1 MAYAAIT
8 RAKRK
13 ALGEQGTECKVF
25 HSLRG
30 MFISQLDRKGV
41 LEDRVALI
49 VGHERGKTEAF
60 RTYSQGASM
69 EELAGYVGLVSYDIV
84 VKR

>member
-1 MAYAAIT
+1 
-8 RAKRK
+8 
-13 ALGEQGTECKVF
+13 
-25 HSLRG
+25 
-30 MFISQLDRKGV
+30 MFVSQLDRKGV

-69 EELAGYVGLVSYDIV
+69 EELSRYVELVSYEGI
-84 VKR
+84 